1 METTFRERIEAPQEP
16 EIAPGTLETPGVVED
31 TEGLTKLKEG
41 QESDRLDLWEFD
53 HKRQFSQDYFNI
65 RETAHIFPMSVQSKF
80 IDKYVKGEME
90 SRGYEKTK
98 TNYQKIIQEIEDQ
111 IGTGN
116 LQSYKRLQKIT
127 GYIQAVQKLYHA
139 KALKEKYL
147 ISDMPS
153 RDL

>member
-1 METTFRERIEAPQEP
+1 MDTTFRERIEPSQEP
-16 EIAPGTLETPGVVED
+16 EIAPQTIETPGVVED

-53 HKRQFSQDYFNI
+53 HKRQFTQDYFNI

-80 IDKYVKGEME
+80 IDKYVKGELE

-98 TNYQKIIQEIEDQ
+98 TNYQTILQEIEEQ

-127 GYIQAVQKLYHA
+127 GYIQAIQKLNKA
-139 KALKEKYL
+139 KELRNRYL
-147 ISDMPS
+147 IQ
-153 RDL
+153 